1 MAAAETEQL
10 RLAELQE
17 YHIDRIDDVSAFE
30 ALLKVASEL
39 SGVPSAAINI
49 IGLCR
54 QQTLAAFNP
63 HYPAQLERRDTFC
76 TIVVDS
82 GVMMEVPDASKD
94 PRFCN
99 NPLVAA
105 PGGLRYYAGFPLVS
119 RRGAI
124 LGALC
129 LSHTAPRRLTA
140 RQKAHVADLAV
151 VAGRLL
157 EAHRTELRRR
167 RIAAILQVQSRVL
180 QQAAIG
186 QPLERVAENLLC
198 GSAAYLPGIRS
209 SLMMV
214 TDDGLHLRWLA
225 GSSMPPALASMC
237 AALPIGPDCLPC
249 GAVAHT
255 RRELLCEDLATDAT
269 WSRIAPVLAP
279 FGIVGIWSL
288 PLFATGGELVGTFAL
303 YFDTV
308 TISDEEERELV
319 ETVSGTASIL
329 IERDRS
335 LRYLIE
341 SERRLKEAQEIAGLG
356 AYDLMPGSDIR
367 SGSAITNAILGLPA
381 GLTALST
388 AEYNRMIH
396 PDDLTRLLAER
407 EQARRT
413 GEPIDTSYRIIRR
426 SDGAV
431 RWIKSRGVAIRDAL
445 GTVVRQAGVLQDIT
459 AQREA
464 EQALRLNQRAV
475 DASSNGILIVD
486 AQQADM
492 PIIYVNR
499 AFETLTGYSQAE
511 ILGQNCRFLQG
522 AESDQAG
529 LRSLR
534 LSLQMQQDGH
544 ALLRNYR
551 KDGSTFW
558 VDLHTSPVRDEQGT
572 VTHYV
577 GFQTDCTERIRYQDE
592 LRHQAGHDTLTGL
605 ANRSLLQDRIDQAII
620 RSRPGE
626 QNAVVFIDLD
636 RFKLIN
642 DSMGHGAGDL
652 LLQEC
657 ALRIAAKVDYEDTV
671 ARMGGDEFVV
681 LLHQIDG
688 PQAVQQQIDNILA
701 ALNAPFHIDGNTITI
716 SASAGIALHPVH
728 GETTSTL
735 LRNADIAMY
744 DAKSHG
750 RDNSRLFSTALSERA
765 ADLLRLKAELIVAL
779 AQRQFC
785 LHYQPKIN
793 ANSGALVGFE
803 ALVRW
808 NHPVRGL
815 LYPVSFIEAA
825 EDFGL
830 ISELGSWVMQEA
842 CQQTS
847 AWHLAGRHMVSVA
860 VNVSAAQFRN
870 QAFLAEVEYILAHT
884 GLEARF
890 LELEITESLVMESP
904 QQFIQILSHLHRIGV
919 TISVDDFGTGYS
931 SLSFVKQFP
940 IDSLKIDKS
949 FVNDISTDPSDA
961 AICETIITM
970 GHNLGLLV
978 IAEGVETRE
987 QAAFLRSHGCD
998 ILQGYLISRPQPP
1011 DSDFGIYPRLLH
1023 GDQLPQLH

>member
-1 MAAAETEQL
+1 MVTADTEQL

-17 YHIDRIDDVSAFE
+17 YGIACIDDVSALE
-30 ALLKVASEL
+30 TLLKVASQL
-39 SGVPSAAINI
+39 SGVRSAAINI
-49 IGLCR
+49 IASDK
-54 QQTLAAFNP
+54 QHTIAAFNP
-63 HYPAQLERRDTFC
+63 HYPAQLERCDTFC
-76 TIVVDS
+76 TVIVDG
-82 GVMMEVPDASKD
+82 GVMMEVPDTLQD

-99 NPLVAA
+99 NPFVNT

-119 RRGAI
+119 KRGVI

-129 LSHTAPRRLTA
+129 LSDTVAHRLTV
-140 RQKAHVADLAV
+140 QQTAHVADLAA
-151 VAGRLL
+151 VAAGLL

-167 RIAAILQVQSRVL
+167 RIAAILEVQSQVL

-186 QPLERVAENLLC
+186 QPLECVAESLLR
-198 GSAAYLPGIRS
+198 GTEAYLPGVRS

-214 TDDGLHLRWLA
+214 AEDRLHLCWLA
-225 GSSMPPALASMC
+225 GPSIPAALASMC
-237 AALPIGPDCLPC
+237 TVVEIGTGSLPC
-249 GAVAHT
+249 SAVAHA
-255 RRELLCEDLATDAT
+255 RRELMCEHLAGDPT
-269 WSRIAPVLAP
+269 WSRVAPLLEP
-279 FGIVGIWSL
+279 FGIVGLWCV

-303 YFDTV
+303 YFDAATAPG
-308 TISDEEERELV
+308 EAEREFV
-319 ETVSGTASIL
+319 NIVSGTAAIL

-335 LRYLIE
+335 LRHLIE

-356 AYDLMPGSDIR
+356 AYSVAPGTGVR

-381 GLTALST
+381 ELDSLST
-388 AEYNRMIH
+388 AEYDSLVH
-396 PDDLTRLLAER
+396 PDDLPRLTAER
-407 EQARRT
+407 EQSRHT
-413 GEPIDTSYRIIRR
+413 GQPLETSYRIIRR
-426 SDGAV
+426 DDGTV
-431 RWIKSRGVAIRDAL
+431 RWVKGHGGMVRDANGIVL
-445 GTVVRQAGVLQDIT
+445 RHAGVLQDIT
-459 AQREA
+459 SQRAA

-475 DASSNGILIVD
+475 EASSNGILIVD
-486 AQQADM
+486 AQAPDM

-522 AESDQAG
+522 EESHQAG

-534 LSLQMQQDGH
+534 QSIQAQQDGH

-551 KDGSTFW
+551 KDGTPFW

-592 LRHQAGHDTLTGL
+592 LRYQAGHDTLTGL
-605 ANRSLLQDRIDQAII
+605 ANRSLLRDRIDQALLH
-620 RSRPGE
+620 SRPGE
-626 QNAVVFIDLD
+626 QLAVVFIDLD

-642 DSMGHGAGDL
+642 DSMGHAAGDL
-652 LLQEC
+652 LLKQC
-657 ALRIAAKVDYEDTV
+657 AVRISAKVEQEDTI

-681 LLHQIDG
+681 LLHQVAG
-688 PQAVQQQIDNILA
+688 PQAVQQQIDAILA

-716 SASAGIALHPVH
+716 SASAGIALHPAH
-728 GETTSTL
+728 GETTSAL

-750 RDNSRLFSTALSERA
+750 RDNSRLFSTDLSERA
-765 ADLLRLKAELIVAL
+765 ADSLRLKAELIIAL
-779 AQRQFC
+779 AQQQLC
-785 LHYQPKIN
+785 LHYQPKID
-793 ANSGALVGFE
+793 AGSGVLVGFE

-808 NHPVRGL
+808 NHPSRGL
-815 LYPVSFIEAA
+815 LYPGSFIDAA
-825 EDFGL
+825 EEFGL
-830 ISELGSWVMQEA
+830 ISELGTWVLQEA
-842 CQQTS
+842 CRQTR
-847 AWHLAGRHMVSVA
+847 AWHLAGTHRVSVA

-870 QAFLAEVEYILAHT
+870 QAFVAEVEQTLART
-884 GLEARF
+884 GLAPGF

-904 QQFIQILSHLHRIGV
+904 QQFIQILSRLHGMGV

-940 IDSLKIDKS
+940 IDYLKIDKS

-978 IAEGVETRE
+978 IAEGVETLA
-987 QAAFLRSHGCD
+987 QAAFLRAHGCD
-998 ILQGYLISRPQPP
+998 ILQGYLISRPLPP
-1011 DSDFGIYPRLLH
+1011 DSDFGIYPRPLQA
-1023 GDQLPQLH
+1023 DQDLPMP